1 MIRNASDVPAIAAFD
16 LQPGSR
22 LAGKYRI
29 VERLGRGWEG
39 EVYLVTELG
48 TGIERSVKL
57 FYPQRNPGD
66 RAVRFYAKKLHKLRH
81 CPALIHYHTHESIL
95 FEDQKVTLMVSDYVE
110 GERLYDYLKRQRG
123 RRLDPFRA
131 LLLLHALATG
141 IERIHEHG
149 EYHGDLH
156 DENVLVQRQGLGFSV
171 RVLDLYHWGRPSRE
185 NMRKDLHDLIRLF
198 YDALGGQARYAGL
211 PPEVKWIIGGLK
223 HSLIDLRFRSVAE
236 LRRHLETLEWT
247 SE

>member
-1 MIRNASDVPAIAAFD
+1 MSPRPVTSRSIRAFD
-16 LQPGSR
+16 LQPGER

-39 EVYLVTELG
+39 EVYLVTEVG

-57 FYPQRNPGD
+57 FFPQRNPGD

-81 CPALIHYHTHESIL
+81 CPVLIQYHTHETAL
-95 FEDQKVTLMVSDYVE
+95 FDDQKITLMVSDYVE
-110 GERLYDYLKRQRG
+110 GERLYDFLKRQRG
-123 RRLDPFRA
+123 GRLDPFQA
-131 LLLLHALATG
+131 LHLLHALAAG
-141 IERIHEHG
+141 IESIHDHG

-156 DENVLVQRQGLGFSV
+156 DENVLVRRQGLGFSLK
-171 RVLDLYHWGRPSRE
+171 VLDLYHWGRPSRE

-198 YDALGGQARYAGL
+198 YDAMGGRERYAGL
-211 PPEVKWIIGGLK
+211 PPEVKWICGGLK
-223 HSLIDLRFRSVAE
+223 HSLIDARFRTVAR
-236 LRRHLETLEWT
+236 LRRHLETLEWN